1 MQGFEDLFNALP
13 NGIDCALISSDVNRR
28 YFSGMKSSYGFILAF
43 KDKAYLLVDF
53 RYYEK
58 AFSVVKNCEV
68 ILLNSFKAQANDI
81 LKKHNAKVI
90 AIESNNVTV
99 SQLSAFRSMFSDF
112 EIDSTDNLSSAITAM
127 RSIKSQIE
135 IEMITSAQRIAEKA
149 FDNLLNFI
157 CEGKTEREIALQL
170 DFYMLKN
177 GAEAL
182 SFDTIALAGKNTSL
196 PHGVPSDTIVKK
208 GDFVLLDFGAVFE
221 GYHSDM
227 TRTVCV
233 GEASEKM
240 QSVYEIVLTAQN
252 AALNGIK
259 SGVSSKE
266 IDKIARDII
275 TEAGYGG
282 RFGHG
287 LGHGVGMEIHEF
299 PNSSPNSDTILE
311 DNMIMT
317 VEPGIYLSDEFGV
330 RIEDFVI
337 IKENGCENITKCVKN
352 LIYL

>member
-1 MQGFEDLFNALP
+1 MLLP
-13 NGIDCALISSDVNRR
+13 L
-28 YFSGMKSSYGFILAF
+28 MT
-43 KDKAYLLVDF
+43 
-53 RYYEK
+53 
-58 AFSVVKNCEV
+58 
-68 ILLNSFKAQANDI
+68 AQAQ
-81 LKKHNAKVI
+81 
-90 AIESNNVTV
+90 TV
-99 SQLSAFRSMFSDF
+99 L
-112 EIDSTDNLSSAITAM
+112 
-127 RSIKSQIE
+127 
-135 IEMITSAQRIAEKA
+135 
-149 FDNLLNFI
+149 
-157 CEGKTEREIALQL
+157 TE
-170 DFYMLKN
+170 
-177 GAEAL
+177 
-182 SFDTIALAGKNTSL
+182 
-196 PHGVPSDTIVKK
+196 
-208 GDFVLLDFGAVFE
+208 
-221 GYHSDM
+221 
-227 TRTVCV
+227 
-233 GEASEKM
+233 EKM

-317 VEPGIYLSDEFGV
+317 VEPGIYLPDEFGV